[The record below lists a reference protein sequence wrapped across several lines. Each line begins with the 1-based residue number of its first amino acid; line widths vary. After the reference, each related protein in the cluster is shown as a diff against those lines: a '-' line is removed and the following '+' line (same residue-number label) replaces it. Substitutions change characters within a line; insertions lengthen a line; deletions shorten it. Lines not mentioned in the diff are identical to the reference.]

1 MDEPALVLDEVVT
14 AAGPRW
20 GRCDRLAGAP
30 VPGTL
35 VPVASIVGT
44 VARPG
49 QFDRGFRPL
58 TARAVRHADRIARLQ
73 AAGAVLPPVQLIRV
87 GGLHFVEDGH
97 HRVAAAVA
105 TDRCG
110 GRVTPRAAAEW
121 WAVEMEGSAG

>member
-1 MDEPALVLDEVVT
+1 M
-14 AAGPRW
+14 
-20 GRCDRLAGAP
+20 
-30 VPGTL
+30 
-35 VPVASIVGT
+35 ASIVGT